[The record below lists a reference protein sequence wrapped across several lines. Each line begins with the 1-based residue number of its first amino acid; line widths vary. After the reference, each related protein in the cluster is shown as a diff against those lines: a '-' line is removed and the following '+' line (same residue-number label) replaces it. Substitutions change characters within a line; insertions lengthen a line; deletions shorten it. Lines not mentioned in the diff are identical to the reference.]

1 MNSDHYTIKDATIW
15 TSQGRR
21 ENTTI
26 VIENGKLISMEESC
40 SQIEQ
45 QETKHP
51 QGELIE
57 ASGFTIIP
65 AGVDPQVHLRV
76 PGQTQKETA
85 KSGLEAARAGG
96 IAALLTM
103 PNTKPVI
110 DDVDAVKKTMEILDP
125 AVAETGVT
133 VKLSA
138 AITKGQKGKEVV
150 DFDSLA
156 AAGISAFTDDGVGV
170 TSDDIMATAFAASE
184 RTGLPI
190 LQHAEYP
197 GHKGVLA
204 AGPLQASLGLSPY
217 PSEAE
222 WQMVERDLRV
232 LRNYPL
238 ARYHLLHASCHKS
251 IELIAKAKAEGY
263 QVSVEVSP
271 HHLWFSSEDIR
282 ANNSAFKMNPPL
294 REQHEREAL
303 RRSLLDGSIDF
314 IATDHAPHEP
324 ESKSLNF
331 KVAAF
336 GTTGLET
343 SLAVL
348 LSLNAQDLLP
358 MPDLIRLFARNP
370 AAFLGIEDRFGDLAV
385 GKPFNAVLFDPVAE
399 RKITDNSFIG
409 KSKNSCFI
417 GETLKGQIKA
427 TFFEN
432 KVTLF

>member
-1 MNSDHYTIKDATIW
+1 MNRDRYTIKDATIW

-21 ENTTI
+21 GNTTI
-26 VIENGKLISMEESC
+26 VIENGKLIRMEESC
-40 SQIEQ
+40 VQIEQ
-45 QETKHP
+45 QETKNP
-51 QGELIE
+51 QGELID

-110 DDVDAVKKTMEILDP
+110 DDVDSVKKTMEILDP

-138 AITKGQKGKEVV
+138 AITKGQNGKEVV

-156 AAGISAFTDDGVGV
+156 AAGVSAFTDDGVGV

-217 PSEAE
+217 PAEAE

-271 HHLWFSSEDIR
+271 HHLWFSSEDIK

-294 REQHEREAL
+294 REQREREAL

-324 ESKSLNF
+324 KSKSLNF

-385 GKPFNAVLFDPVAE
+385 GKPFNAVLFDPLAE
-399 RKITDNSFIG
+399 RHITDNSFTS